1 MTGKKLALAL
11 TSAIMVASTFA
22 TVAQAT
28 QPNAQQGA
36 HGDYFGRSTAPH
48 PSGAMQQQRPI
59 AAPPWRM
66 PIVTPQSTPL
76 QWMEAYDEAVGHFKP
91 TYDDAVILKRPLN
104 QEVERVMEWSKTT
117 AKIAR
122 NYRLLAKTI
131 RNMPAPTKMPEAV
144 AYRNNMADWYD
155 DTASVMEDTI
165 RPRPP
170 ARYKEE
176 LDAELQQIHDRSEA
190 LRQTYRALKLI
201 DSNLRVQYNIH
212 QPRHDDALLKY
223 TTRDPNL

>member
-1 MTGKKLALAL
+1 MTGKKLALAF

-28 QPNAQQGA
+28 QPNAQA
-36 HGDYFGRSTAPH
+36 GDYFGRSAVPQQH
-48 PSGAMQQQRPI
+48 GGANQHRPMQS
-59 AAPPWRM
+59 PPWRM
-66 PIVTPQSTPL
+66 PIVTPQSTAL
-76 QWMEAYDEAVGHFKP
+76 QWMEAYDEAVGHYKP

-104 QEVERVMEWSKTT
+104 QEVERVMEWSKVT

-131 RNMPAPTKMPEAV
+131 RSMPSPNKMPEAV
-144 AYRNNMADWYD
+144 TYRNNMADWYD
-155 DTASVMEDTI
+155 DTAQVMEDTI
-165 RPRPP
+165 RPCPP
-170 ARYKEE
+170 ARTMEE
-176 LDAELQQIHDRSEA
+176 LEAALKEVHDRSEA

-201 DSNLRVQYNIH
+201 DSNLRVQYNVH
-212 QPRHDDALLKY
+212 QARHDDAILKY